1 MFVCNIVRCQAEGKN
16 WNDLFSKILLLKT
29 TRKNSVQCSRLLDA
43 DLSSYFA
50 ALQLF
55 IYLSNLLVYKTR
67 GMQKGKYIQNYST
80 AS

>member
-1 MFVCNIVRCQAEGKN
+1 MFVCNIVPCQAEGKN

-29 TRKNSVQCSRLLDA
+29 RKYSVQCSRLLDA

-50 ALQLF
+50 TLQLF
-55 IYLSNLLVYKTR
+55 IYLSNLLVYISRTLP
-67 GMQKGKYIQNYST
+67 KGKYIQYYST